1 MYLLSVSYS
10 TEIPINSVSLVI
22 YREMFGIFL
31 VPLMMLIGI
40 IFLVASVFV
49 GVSVVVKFAFF
60 LIFLPIRILLWI
72 IGLIF

>member
-1 MYLLSVSYS
+1 
-10 TEIPINSVSLVI
+10 
-22 YREMFGIFL
+22 MFGIFL

-40 IFLVASVFV
+40 MFLVASVFV

-60 LIFLPIRILLWI
+60 LIFLPIRILLWM

>member
-1 MYLLSVSYS
+1 
-10 TEIPINSVSLVI
+10 VI
-22 YREMFGIFL
+22 CREMFDIFL

-40 IFLVASVFV
+40 MFLVVSVFV

-60 LIFLPIRILLWI
+60 LIFLPIRILLWM